1 MPSPGSAV
9 LNCATAAKKVL
20 PLPLPVHGE
29 RLHKIL
35 HRQMRRVFP
44 VQDGLHKGR
53 RQVSQPQDAAHERW
67 ADVLGLGQVLNRRVG
82 AVEQFAMPAVAARDE
97 FDHGV
102 VNERLTALDGMSEE
116 LRLSTLAHEMGHA
129 IFDGPALVSHHQN
142 QPLADLRQEGTVR
155 AFRLV
160 TETQT
165 QLQKADNLLP
175 SHIRFAELR
184 ANEFMGSLLVP
195 RELLWDAVME
205 EAPKHALEI
214 RYGEDTLFAETP
226 DGEKKIVW
234 SEVTYDMDCW
244 SFTGPT
250 CARTAGK
257 QRFYGSR
264 ERFFARQK
272 IHQHSASS
280 SYQCPFA
287 EVMGDAQQVK

>member
-1 MPSPGSAV
+1 MPALELHYRRNRRYEPHYAKHADIEKV
-9 LNCATAAKKVL
+9 AADV
-20 PLPLPVHGE
+20 
-29 RLHKIL
+29 
-35 HRQMRRVFP
+35 
-44 VQDGLHKGR
+44 R
-53 RQVSQPQDAAHERW
+53 RQ
-67 ADVLGLGQVLNRRVG
+67 LGLSDRRALTIADIAAIKELNVNGVAYDVWLDLEHQVHDEQKNPVFG
-82 AVEQFAMPAVAARDE
+82 VFEFTPIHSVDAVSVSVSPA
-97 FDHGV
+97 GS
-102 VNERLTALDGMSEE
+102 GMSEE
-116 LRLSTLAHEMGHA
+116 LRLSTLAH
-129 IFDGPALVSHHQN
+129 QN
-142 QPLADLRQEGTVR
+142 QPLADLMQEGTVR

-244 SFTGPT
+244 SFTRVLAPHFGVSP
-250 CARTAGK
+250 AFIEVRMM
-257 QRFYGSR
+257 RYGMIPS
-264 ERFFARQK
+264 ENKAN
-272 IHQHSASS
+272 
-280 SYQCPFA
+280 
-287 EVMGDAQQVK
+287 